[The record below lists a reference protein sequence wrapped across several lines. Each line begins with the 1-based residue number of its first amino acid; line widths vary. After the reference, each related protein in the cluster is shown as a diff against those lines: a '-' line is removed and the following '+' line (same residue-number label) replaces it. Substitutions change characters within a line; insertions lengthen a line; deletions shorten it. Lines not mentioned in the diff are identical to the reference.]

1 MDFSW
6 IFYAIALFVTGGT
19 CFFTALAALVRLDQD
34 STPNTAPSLP
44 MAPPSQE
51 SGPRLTKLGRPVRQI
66 QIL

>member
-34 STPNTAPSLP
+34 STPTPAPSLP
-44 MAPPSQE
+44 ATPASSE
-51 SGPRLTKLGRPVRQI
+51 SSPRLTKLGRPVRQI